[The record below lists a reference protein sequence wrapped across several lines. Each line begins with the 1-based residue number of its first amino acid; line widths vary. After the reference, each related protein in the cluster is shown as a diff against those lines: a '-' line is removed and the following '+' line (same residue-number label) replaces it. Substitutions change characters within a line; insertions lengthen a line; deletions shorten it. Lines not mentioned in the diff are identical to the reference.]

1 MLSLAVVQLRN
12 LGAAYTLTNAIFSNA
27 ELKHLETCPLNGQ
40 ALVLFQGPGTE
51 SLVGALT
58 QISLNDIVASSVIAE
73 VNPEILQAYYSL
85 TNCNPAKLLVIIE
98 SEFAG
103 VLFEAAQMLL
113 KQDLKI
119 MDFRVPRSLGT
130 RSHMILTGNKIS
142 DDLLIELKARN
153 LQVTVVND
161 LSEKFSQ
168 FLSLDPQA

>member
-1 MLSLAVVQLRN
+1 MLSLAVVQLRS

-40 ALVLFQGPGTE
+40 ALVLFQGPTTE
-51 SLVGALT
+51 SLRALT
-58 QISLNDIVASSVIAE
+58 QISLNDVVASSVIAE
-73 VNPEILQAYYSL
+73 ANPEILQAYYSL
-85 TNCNPAKLLVIIE
+85 NNCNPAKLLVIIE

-119 MDFRVPRSLGT
+119 MDLRVPRSMGT
-130 RSHMILTGNKIS
+130 RSHLILTGNQIS
-142 DDLLIELKARN
+142 DDLLIKIRARG

-161 LSEKFSQ
+161 LSEKFRQ